1 MIAVIMATA
10 NVHAAEITSL
20 RQSVAY
26 ALHNNRLLAAD
37 ASSVEQ
43 AKAGQDQAYGN
54 FMPRI
59 DWSTGVVRT
68 DSPSN
73 YFGTKLNQRK
83 ITAAAFNP
91 TFLNNPGYINNYQSR
106 LNLSM
111 PIYQGGALW
120 AGKKQADHQLEASSL
135 NHDFMQQQV
144 IFQTI
149 SAYVRSRQTHRA
161 IDAMNTA
168 LSAAEKRYQD
178 TQALQKRGVLI
189 DSDVMDAHVHLLRT
203 RLKLKQA
210 ENAYAS
216 AMDHLQRVLGLAD
229 NTHVAASEE
238 PALADRRFGLKD
250 AVAKALSMRSDMKG
264 LEQSHQAL
272 QAGVDATKAAFLPH
286 VSLVAG
292 QEWNAS
298 TLSLKNRN
306 TMIGA
311 TVSMNLFAGGSD
323 RAKMRA
329 TQAKLT
335 ALELQISDH
344 KQQIRN
350 EVANAWRML
359 DESRARDE
367 SEHEALKQSE
377 ESLRIKSLRYEQGLT
392 KTSDLLDAQS
402 LVDQTRLSAIGAKY
416 DVTISKAA
424 LLFAMGMLSEEVIQ

>member
-135 NHDFMQQQV
+135 NHDFMQQ
-144 IFQTI
+144 
-149 SAYVRSRQTHRA
+149 
-161 IDAMNTA
+161 
-168 LSAAEKRYQD
+168 
-178 TQALQKRGVLI
+178 RGVLI